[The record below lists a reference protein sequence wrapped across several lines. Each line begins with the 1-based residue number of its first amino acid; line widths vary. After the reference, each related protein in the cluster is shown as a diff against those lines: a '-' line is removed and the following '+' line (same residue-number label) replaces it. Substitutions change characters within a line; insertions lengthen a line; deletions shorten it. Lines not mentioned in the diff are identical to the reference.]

1 MAQISL
7 AAQQRDPSV
16 HVNQLRR
23 QGLVPAVMYGHNIP
37 AESIQVERIHLDKAV
52 RQGALTHLT
61 TLDLGAR
68 QVAVLIKELQRHP
81 VKRNPLHVDFYQV
94 SMTEAIEID
103 IPVKLIGALPSS
115 LGSDYVL
122 VHNMETVTV
131 SCLPG
136 NIPDALTIDISK
148 FSAEHHILHAA
159 DLVIP
164 ANVKLAV
171 AADDA
176 VVTLSRTRAAASDE
190 TAESTAAGA
199 PAEPEVVVKGKAAK
213 GEELPPEET
222 KKK

>member
-7 AAQQRDPSV
+7 AAQQRDPSA
-16 HVNQLRR
+16 HVNQLRQ

-37 AESIQVERIHLDKAV
+37 AESIQIERISLDKAV
-52 RQGALTHLT
+52 KQGALTHLT
-61 TLDLGAR
+61 TLDLGTR

-94 SMTEAIEID
+94 SMTEVIEIAVP
-103 IPVKLIGALPSS
+103 IRLVGALQSS

-122 VHNMETVTV
+122 VHNLEAVMV
-131 SCLPG
+131 SCLPS
-136 NIPDALTIDISK
+136 NIPNALTIDISQLT
-148 FSAEHHILHAA
+148 AEHHILHAR

-164 ANVKLAV
+164 ANVKLAI

-176 VVTLSRTRAAASDE
+176 VVMVSRTRAAVSEDTGEAA
-190 TAESTAAGA
+190 TTSTA
-199 PAEPEVVVKGKAAK
+199 AEPEVVIKGKAAK
-213 GEELPPEET
+213 GEELPPEDT